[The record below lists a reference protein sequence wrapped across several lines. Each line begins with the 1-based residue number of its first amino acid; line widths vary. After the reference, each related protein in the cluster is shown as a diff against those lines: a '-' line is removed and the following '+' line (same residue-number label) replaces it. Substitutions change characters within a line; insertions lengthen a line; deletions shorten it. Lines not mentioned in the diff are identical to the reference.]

1 MVCKDSLKSEWWES
15 NPMPRSMR
23 AQWSDVIQALLAVT
37 IRKDEHRDIHNNCT
51 YTLRANRWARYSQ
64 KRIYVFFWGGRHN
77 MHMSLKIPICRQSNQ
92 HLLRGIHGSPIDVHR
107 IMNQTYTMYTIRTF
121 MYVFVRAFGLDTEQ
135 IYSSIS
141 LRSKRVSLQLEE
153 EDTNL
158 GKI

>member
-1 MVCKDSLKSEWWES
+1 
-15 NPMPRSMR
+15 
-23 AQWSDVIQALLAVT
+23 
-37 IRKDEHRDIHNNCT
+37 
-51 YTLRANRWARYSQ
+51 
-64 KRIYVFFWGGRHN
+64 
-77 MHMSLKIPICRQSNQ
+77 
-92 HLLRGIHGSPIDVHR
+92 
-107 IMNQTYTMYTIRTF
+107 

>member
-1 MVCKDSLKSEWWES
+1 MS
-15 NPMPRSMR
+15 
-23 AQWSDVIQALLAVT
+23 
-37 IRKDEHRDIHNNCT
+37 
-51 YTLRANRWARYSQ
+51 
-64 KRIYVFFWGGRHN
+64 FGGGRHN

-153 EDTNL
+153 EDKNL
-158 GKI
+158 GKIEQHQNPSP